1 MGRNRKDVYYGA
13 KSGNGFPRIRMSISD
28 RDSKAARPWNH
39 PDVIKASEAYGVNL
53 TSHKDVSSYEN
64 KLEAA
69 GSLKPS
75 ERMTCVQCSR
85 FNKECGCTEE
95 WK

>member
-1 MGRNRKDVYYGA
+1 MGRKRKELYFGA

-28 RDSKAARPWNH
+28 RNSNAARPWNH

-53 TSHKDVSSYEN
+53 TSHKDVASHEDR
-64 KLEAA
+64 LEAA
-69 GSLKPS
+69 GNLKPS
-75 ERMTCVQCSR
+75 ERMTCVQCVR